1 MSMNEFRRWAAK
13 MDQHM
18 QQLAA
23 QGVNDAPAI
32 LHRMMGYA
40 PDLHRIW
47 IGTTDEQ
54 LLALSHE
61 FPGFYR
67 YARIMEEAFE
77 AERQKGARPYDGL
90 APLSEPYKQRAA
102 DLLTTAATLERGYQA
117 LRGRRHQPGVQLQVH
132 ALDQQHQQWRSDL
145 ERFKRALRAQG
156 AEPRALEYV
165 NEAFGHIAERIKQ
178 MASR

>member
-1 MSMNEFRRWAAK
+1 MRMNEFRRQAAK

-23 QGVNDAPAI
+23 QGVHDAPAI

-40 PDLHRIW
+40 PELHRIW
-47 IGTTDEQ
+47 VGTTDEQ

-67 YARIMEEAFE
+67 YAHIMEEAFE
-77 AERQKGARPYDGL
+77 AERQKAARPYDDL
-90 APLSEPYKQRAA
+90 APLSEPYQQQGA

-117 LRGRRHQPGVQLQVH
+117 LRGSGHRQGVQHQIREMDTL
-132 ALDQQHQQWRSDL
+132 HQQWLSDL
-145 ERFKRALRAQG
+145 ESFKSILRAQG

-165 NEAFGHIAERIKQ
+165 SEAFGHLAERIKQ
-178 MASR
+178 LAG